1 MSLKYY
7 VPVSILFFVGVLTLV
22 HHYSIPILPFAIIL
36 FIAETALGFRA
47 SNSKVGDKVAEYV
60 DAVKPHPHGHTQHQ

>member
-7 VPVSILFFVGVLTLV
+7 IPLSLLFFVAVLSLV
-22 HHYSIPILPFAIIL
+22 HHYSMPVMPFAVIL

-47 SNSKVGDKVAEYV
+47 SNHKVGDKVAEYV
-60 DAVKPHPHGHTQHQ
+60 DAVKPHPHS